1 MKLKSSIPS
10 NSVKLIDLYNKITY
24 GSLVTGPHFQR
35 KLVWKK
41 QHKYAFIETILLNFP
56 FPEIYIAS
64 DEVDV
69 DKLQT
74 IEVVVDGQQRLTTI
88 VDYIQAKNDFT
99 NQNKITSFDDLTVDE
114 KKEFLNYSI
123 TVKDLK
129 DIGNDNIKEVFKRIN
144 STNYSLNANEVLN
157 AEFGGGEFAIFCK
170 QLVDQEFNPTLRD
183 TDIVLDA
190 SVKTEVLDFFN
201 SKKIFSNNDIKRMFD
216 SQYIMLIVST
226 FLEGTYFSRSSK
238 INYYL
243 EKYNSSFDNYS
254 KQLDLLKNSIE
265 IVNEIKL
272 PENSYWFNKA
282 NLYTLL
288 VEFKDIEKSNIDLE
302 LLEIKL
308 LELEEKVD
316 LYFNGEEDEI
326 KLLTSDEIKYFEV
339 SRQGSHEL
347 PAREHRGKVIKKI
360 IEQCI
365 ITISNNEDSIQQKN
379 LNFLEEINISFS
391 SLIPTQTG
399 LSKSIL
405 DAISNVRTFL
415 KNHSIH
421 NYDDQEF
428 GPENKKII
436 SGRFMTDNEEIE
448 TEISLY
454 RSNGRGDYRIRFSDL
469 KKFVDPNE
477 NLILITKD
485 NILYILNISRF
496 DYTAVD
502 FSDFLS

>member
-10 NSVKLIDLYNKITY
+10 NSVKLIDLYNKITS

-69 DKLQT
+69 NKLQT

-88 VDYIQAKNDFT
+88 VDYIQAKNDFKD
-99 NQNKITSFDDLTVDE
+99 QNKITPFDDLTVDE

-129 DIGNDNIKEVFKRIN
+129 DIGNENITEVFKRIN
-144 STNYSLNANEVLN
+144 STNYSLNSNEVLN

-170 QLVDQEFNPTLRD
+170 QLVDKEFSPTLKE
-183 TDIVLDA
+183 TDVILDA
-190 SVKTEVLDFFN
+190 NIKTQILDFFN
-201 SKKIFSNNDIKRMFD
+201 SNKVFSNNDIKRMFD

-226 FLEGTYFSRSSK
+226 FLEGAYFSRSSK

-254 KQLDLLKNSIE
+254 KQLDLLKNSID
-265 IVNEIKL
+265 IINEMKL
-272 PENSYWFNKA
+272 SENSYWFNKA

-288 VEFKDIEKSNIDLE
+288 VEFKDIEKSKIDLE
-302 LLEIKL
+302 MLEIKL

-326 KLLTSDEIKYFEV
+326 KLLTPDEIKYFEV
-339 SRQGSHEL
+339 ARQGSHEL

-365 ITISNNEDSIQQKN
+365 ITTTSNEDSKQQKN
-379 LNFLEEINISFS
+379 LIFLEENNVSFS
-391 SLIPTQTG
+391 SLIPTETG
-399 LSKSIL
+399 LNKSIL
-405 DAISNVRTFL
+405 DAISNVRFFL
-415 KNHSIH
+415 KEHSIH
-421 NYDDQEF
+421 NYDEQEF
-428 GPENKKII
+428 GPDNKKII
-436 SGRFMTDNEEIE
+436 LGKFLTDKDEID

-454 RSNGRGDYRIRFSDL
+454 RSNGRGDYRIRFSEL
-469 KKFVDPNE
+469 KKFVNPYE
-477 NLILITKD
+477 NLVLITK
-485 NILYILNISRF
+485 NGILYTLNISRF
-496 DYTAVD
+496 DYTSND
-502 FSDFLS
+502 FKDFE